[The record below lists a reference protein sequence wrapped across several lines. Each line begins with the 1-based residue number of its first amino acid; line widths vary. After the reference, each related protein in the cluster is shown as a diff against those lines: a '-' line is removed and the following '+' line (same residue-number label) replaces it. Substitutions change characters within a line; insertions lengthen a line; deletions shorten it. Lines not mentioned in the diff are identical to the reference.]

1 MKKYAAVFW
10 AFFLAFVGGFAFAQT
25 TVKADQGRP
34 GNQGPW
40 PVTLTGGTTLADG
53 GTAPSTTLPYPCA
66 IASPNS
72 ITSVTNASTTTP
84 ATAQAGRV
92 WTNVCNSPQNAA
104 GSIVKC
110 RADGTAPV
118 FAAGNAGDVLELGD
132 CVTYT
137 VPASRN
143 ILCISNSAGGISTL
157 TYECY

>member
-1 MKKYAAVFW
+1 MKKSIWTW
-10 AFFLAFVGGFAFAQT
+10 AIVLVLLGGWAWSQT
-25 TVKADQGRP
+25 TTTANQGRP
-34 GNQGPW
+34 GNQGAW
-40 PVTLTGGTTLADG
+40 PVVLSGGSSLSDG
-53 GTAPSTTLPYPCA
+53 GTASSSIPFPCA
-66 IASPNS
+66 NASPHTV
-72 ITSVTNASTTTP
+72 TSVTNASTTTP

-137 VPASRN
+137 VSAARN

-157 TYECY
+157 TYECF